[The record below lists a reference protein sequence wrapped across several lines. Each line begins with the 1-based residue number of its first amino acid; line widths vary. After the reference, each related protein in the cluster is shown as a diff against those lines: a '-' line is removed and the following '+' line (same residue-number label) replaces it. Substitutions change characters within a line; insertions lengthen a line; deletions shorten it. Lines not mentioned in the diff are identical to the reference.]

1 MTTSYR
7 VIVLG
12 SGEVGKT
19 ALLKRCIGE
28 DFQASYMH
36 TIEDTYS
43 INVRYEDLFVKLEII
58 DTDGEGEDST
68 TRSMYYTYG
77 DGFIMVYD
85 VTNRESFLNIK
96 NTYQHIRTVRRMDD
110 SMSLPLVII
119 ANKSDVSQDRAVQQG
134 EGETLARTLKAAY
147 IETSA
152 KYSTNVDEV
161 FAALITVIKDQT
173 KILVRK
179 EKKQSSCSCM

>member
-7 VIVLG
+7 VVVLG

-43 INVRYEDLFVKLEII
+43 INMRYDSLFVKLEII
-58 DTDGEGEDST
+58 DTDGEGDDST
-68 TRSMYYTYG
+68 TRFMYYTHG
-77 DGFIMVYD
+77 DGFIIVYD
-85 VTNRESFLNIK
+85 VTNRESFLNINK
-96 NTYQHIRTVRRMDD
+96 TYQQIRAARCMDT

-119 ANKSDVSQDRAVQQG
+119 ANKSDVSRDRAVQQG
-134 EGETLARTLKAAY
+134 EGETLARTLNAAY

-152 KYSTNVDEV
+152 KYSTNVDGV
-161 FAALITVIKDQT
+161 FAALITVIRDQT
-173 KILVRK
+173 KIPVRK
-179 EKKQSSCSCM
+179 VRKQSSCSCM

>member
-43 INVRYEDLFVKLEII
+43 INVRYEGLFVKLEII

-68 TRSMYYTYG
+68 TREMYYTHG
-77 DGFIMVYD
+77 DGFIIVYD

-96 NTYQHIRTVRRMDD
+96 KTYQQIRTARRIDNT
-110 SMSLPLVII
+110 MSVPLVIV
-119 ANKSDVSQDRAVQQG
+119 ANKSDVSQDRAVQLG
-134 EGETLARTLKAAY
+134 EGEALARTLKAAY

-152 KYSTNVDEV
+152 KYSTNVDAV
-161 FAALITVIKDQT
+161 FGSLITVIRGQS
-173 KILVRK
+173 KILVKK
-179 EKKQSSCSCM
+179 EKKQSSCMCM